1 MLCDRDKKRLSCV
14 ICKAVCTLTLHHM
27 GSVAFG
33 SLIITLIKIP
43 RYILMYIQK
52 KYAFSFI
59 EKKLLS
65 FYNESGPHTV
75 SMCIPP
81 QC

>member
-1 MLCDRDKKRLSCV
+1 MSLVICQWQVCGMFNRDKKKLSCV
-14 ICKAVCTLTLHHM
+14 ICKASCRLTLHHL

-52 KYAFSFI
+52 K
-59 EKKLLS
+59 
-65 FYNESGPHTV
+65 
-75 SMCIPP
+75 
-81 QC
+81 